1 MEFGGRTLSIL
12 FKDFILVSDN
22 ATRPLIRT
30 IIIIKLTDTF
40 YSSNV
45 PGIFLISFHIVSYFI
60 FTIILLDIIS
70 ASFHGFGYDAYRC

>member
-22 ATRPLIRT
+22 ATRPLIYT
-30 IIIIKLTDTF
+30 ILIIKLTYTV

-45 PGIFLISFHIVSYFI
+45 PGIFLICFHIVSYFI
-60 FTIILLDIIS
+60 FTIILLGIIF
-70 ASFHGFGYDAYRC
+70 ASFHGFGDDAYRC